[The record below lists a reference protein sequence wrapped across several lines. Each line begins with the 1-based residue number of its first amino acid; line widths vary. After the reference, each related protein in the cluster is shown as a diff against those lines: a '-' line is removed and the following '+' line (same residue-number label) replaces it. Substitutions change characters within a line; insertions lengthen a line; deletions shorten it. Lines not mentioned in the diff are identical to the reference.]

1 MPSGLESGKTW
12 SPIGAQAT
20 VSTSAASR
28 VWTLNEVAAYE
39 GAGTWPAP
47 PADYEVIAQYLGDST
62 STVITFDSIPQ
73 NYRHLRIVMGP
84 AIRDSQGASPSIM
97 FNNDN
102 TQANYGVW
110 LVREAYSIQGSA
122 GVNNWNPIGDL
133 PTYTHGTMA
142 TFDIPGYSNT
152 AIGASLQAFLGARI
166 AGSGLG
172 GYVGFGGQGYD
183 QTGAITRIDFFY
195 MYSTGTN
202 YDYKAPTSVTL
213 FGIGT
218 AD

>member
-1 MPSGLESGKTW
+1 MTGISAGKAW
-12 SPIGAQAT
+12 SRIGAEVAPT
-20 VSTSAASR
+20 SSAASG
-28 VWTLNEVAAYE
+28 VWQIGEVAE
-39 GAGTWPAP
+39 NVGAGTWPAP
-47 PADYEVIAQYLGDST
+47 AEDYEVIAQYLGDST
-62 STVITFDSIPQ
+62 STVITFNSIPQ

-84 AIRDSQGASPSIM
+84 AIRDSQGAAPSIM

-110 LVREAYSIQGSA
+110 GVREAYSIQGGA
-122 GVNNWNPIGDL
+122 GQNNWNFIGDL

-152 AIGASLQAFLGARI
+152 AIGGSMQAFLGARI
-166 AGSGLG
+166 AGSSLG

-202 YDYKAPTSVTL
+202 YDYKSPTSVTL